1 MDIWKWVMDTEHD
14 LREAGNDRLADLIE
28 SIPDD
33 TNQNRPEL
41 VEAAMPEA
49 LAGARAIKN
58 PWLEVFFR
66 HWGINNRMSDMIEGE
81 KALPEVVS
89 LLEFTHRDETINC
102 PQTICATQDIAMCYG
117 NIDGPGWVAE
127 RLAVCEEALSKINPE
142 WPCFGCISEEYALAL
157 LDAKRNDEA
166 LQFLAQQTQAR
177 LEAGEEVDVRF
188 IKINV
193 RAQLQEGKY
202 AEALA
207 LIDNYDADDDTELA
221 ESDEIIMQIL
231 RAIIL
236 AHTGQYA
243 AAWQAVPSWDNIKPV
258 AYPQWAQ
265 AVLVIA
271 KADTQYNSWQIGR
284 LLQRSVDY
292 LASVGAHRHTV
303 DTAIAH
309 IELALD
315 RKAHWS
321 ALRALKV
328 AQTHAAKLRKPAEV
342 TPALADLEKRINAI
356 TPASDSLPVPAAEL
370 AAYLNAQEDGSPEN
384 DVQHLLQACKQ
395 LPHDAELASFAA
407 NALAA
412 CGALEECKNHLWQF
426 VRANPT
432 VDGPNYS
439 LANRIL
445 DTQDHAAIAQLV
457 SEIEAVNPSAA
468 LWFNAQSSY
477 QQKRYDEACTH
488 LSAYAD
494 KHPESIGALDFW
506 AQAALANQDIATALR
521 IRKQL
526 VESSQPETDELI
538 DNLWGLVIMASAA
551 EDWPT
556 VRKTA
561 LQLGMELEDAT
572 DETGVIEENWGL
584 VFMQIAQNND
594 TKNHLAYRTGPATAR
609 ILAHSNAPDD
619 QHLSD
624 WVAFDVRPLEPMPES
639 EEERENFITTFK
651 AIHVIKA
658 GGYGHSCFCDGAHP
672 GKKAFAKFEEA
683 LQIKG
688 WALNIASEDDYSV
701 TDPDKEDATLP
712 GCYFQIAAPLNV
724 TPKEIDAALLTLSA
738 SWKHPICWPRFA
750 DRAGIDTARHMEIV
764 ERYDL

>member
-28 SIPDD
+28 SIPND
-33 TNQNRPEL
+33 TTENRPEL

-89 LLEFTHRDETINC
+89 LLEFTHRDETISC
-102 PQTICATQDIAMCYG
+102 PQTICSTQDIAMCYG
-117 NIDGPGWVAE
+117 NMDGPGWVAE

-142 WPCFGCISEEYALAL
+142 WPCFGCISEEYAMAL
-157 LDAKRNDEA
+157 LDDKRSTEA
-166 LQFLAQQTQAR
+166 LKFLAQQTQAR
-177 LEAGEEVDVRF
+177 LNAGEEVDQRF
-188 IKINV
+188 IKVNV
-193 RAQLQEGKY
+193 RALCYEGKFT
-202 AEALA
+202 EALA
-207 LIDNYDADDDTELA
+207 LIDANDNNKDSDLA
-221 ESDEIIMQIL
+221 ETDVCILEIL

-236 AHTGQYA
+236 AQTKQYS
-243 AAWQAVPSWDNIKPV
+243 AAWDALPSWDSLKPT

-265 AVLVIA
+265 AMLIIA
-271 KADTQYNSWQIGR
+271 KNDPEYNNWHVGR
-284 LLQRSVDY
+284 LLQSSVDY

-328 AQTHAAKLRKPAEV
+328 AQTHAAKLRKPQEV
-342 TPALADLEKRINAI
+342 ALALADLEKRIQAI
-356 TPASDSLPVPAAEL
+356 TPVSNSLPVPAAEL

-384 DVQHLLQACKQ
+384 DVQHLLQACKE
-395 LPHDAELASFAA
+395 LPQDAELASFAA

-412 CGALEECKNHLWQF
+412 CGAVEECKNHLWQF

-445 DTQDHAAIAQLV
+445 DSQDHAAIAQLV
-457 SEIEAVNPSAA
+457 SETEAANPSAA
-468 LWFNAQSSY
+468 LWFKAQSNF
-477 QQKRYDEACTH
+477 QQKNYAQTCAN
-488 LSAYAD
+488 LAAYVD
-494 KHPESIGALDFW
+494 KHPESTSALEFW
-506 AQAALANQDIATALR
+506 AQAALANKDIATALR
-521 IRKQL
+521 IRQQL
-526 VESSQPETDELI
+526 VGSSPPESDELL
-538 DNLWGLVIMASAA
+538 DNRWALVIVASAA
-551 EDWPT
+551 EEWPI

-561 LQLGMELEDAT
+561 LQLGMELENAT
-572 DETGVIEENWGL
+572 DKTGVIEENWGL
-584 VFMQIAQNND
+584 VFMQIAQNNE

-609 ILAHSNAPDD
+609 ILAHSNAPDE

-624 WVAFDVRPLEPMPES
+624 WVAFDVRPLEPLPET

-651 AIHVIKA
+651 VVHVIQA
-658 GGYGHSCFCDGAHP
+658 GGFGHSCFCDGAHP
-672 GKKAFAKFEEA
+672 GKKAFAQFEEA
-683 LQIKG
+683 LSIKG
-688 WALNIASEDDYSV
+688 WELNVASEDDYTV
-701 TDPDKEDATLP
+701 TDPSKEDATLP
-712 GCYFQIAAPLNV
+712 GCYFQVAAPLGV
-724 TPKEIDAALLTLSA
+724 TPKEIDNVLQNLTA
-738 SWKHPICWPRFA
+738 SWKHPICYPRFA
-750 DRAGIDTARHMEIV
+750 DRAGIDTTRHMETV